1 MPPSIH
7 HLISGSLPDH
17 CEPSSPF
24 LTAISSRLH
33 ICLPT
38 PLALISSVLGT
49 LSIVSWLFAQL
60 PQIYKNYQLQSTSGL
75 SIFFLVIWCA
85 GDASNLIGA
94 LFTRQAGWQVVVACY
109 YVFVDVTLVVQFFWY
124 THYKSRRYD
133 GYNELSHS
141 HDRDGRGNVL
151 QSVAASGN
159 AATRRPSDPVDVTSK
174 KTESHDMGVQT
185 GSTLNS
191 PAPAPSFPNE
201 KFSSTRRTVRVGTSA
216 SSPPFALPRTM
227 LIASMLCA
235 VLANASPTET
245 RLSAHSPISHPPIS
259 HAPSETIIE
268 IVGRIFSWMST
279 LLYLGSRPPQLV
291 KNYRRKS
298 TEGLSP
304 LLFMAAF
311 GGNFFYSLSVV
322 TNPNAWSDF
331 PPYGGGGWADDHGND
346 RLEWIGRALPFF
358 LGAFGVLGLDGFMGV
373 QFLMYGPRVDDYDDE
388 SVVGGDDQDPKRG
401 RSRWRRVRGWMRG
414 WIPSASPSPEER
426 ECATTAQEGQALLG
440 SDHGRYGTV

>member
-1 MPPSIH
+1 
-7 HLISGSLPDH
+7 
-17 CEPSSPF
+17 
-24 LTAISSRLH
+24 
-33 ICLPT
+33 
-38 PLALISSVLGT
+38 
-49 LSIVSWLFAQL
+49 
-60 PQIYKNYQLQSTSGL
+60 
-75 SIFFLVIWCA
+75 
-85 GDASNLIGA
+85 
-94 LFTRQAGWQVVVACY
+94 
-109 YVFVDVTLVVQFFWY
+109 
-124 THYKSRRYD
+124 
-133 GYNELSHS
+133 
-141 HDRDGRGNVL
+141 
-151 QSVAASGN
+151 
-159 AATRRPSDPVDVTSK
+159 
-174 KTESHDMGVQT
+174 
-185 GSTLNS
+185 
-191 PAPAPSFPNE
+191 
-201 KFSSTRRTVRVGTSA
+201 
-216 SSPPFALPRTM
+216 
-227 LIASMLCA
+227 
-235 VLANASPTET
+235 
-245 RLSAHSPISHPPIS
+245 
-259 HAPSETIIE
+259 
-268 IVGRIFSWMST
+268 MST